1 MNKIKKF
8 LVIGNP
14 INHSLSPEL
23 QNYWLKKNNIN
34 GIYDKQRL
42 DIDDL
47 KDFVLKI
54 KSKEIAG
61 ANITVPFKK
70 EIIPYIDKLTP
81 ESEGTDSVNTILL
94 NKGETVGCNTDITG
108 FEKAIKETNYNF
120 VKKKVLILGAGG
132 VVPSIIFA
140 LQRMGVKHIMLSNRT
155 KLKAEELKNYYKKK
169 NSDENII
176 TVVDWGE
183 LPNFDVIINATSV
196 GLKLNEILKLNFKE
210 YQNKKD
216 CMFYDLIYNP
226 KETNFL
232 SEAKKRGNQI
242 KNGKMMFLYQA
253 KQAYNLWTNVDA
265 EIDED
270 IIKIV
275 D

>member
-34 GIYDKQRL
+34 AIYDRQRL
-42 DIDDL
+42 DIADL

-70 EIIPYIDKLTP
+70 EIIPFIDKLTP

-94 NKGETVGCNTDITG
+94 NKGETVGYNTDIIG

-169 NSDENII
+169 NSNENII

-196 GLKLNEILKLNFKE
+196 GLKRDQTLNLDFSKIEKGKF
-210 YQNKKD
+210 
-216 CMFYDLIYNP
+216 FYDVIYNP

-232 SEAKKRGNQI
+232 KAGKQLGNQTE
-242 KNGKMMFLYQA
+242 NGKKMFIYQS
-253 KQAYNLWTNVDA
+253 A
-265 EIDED
+265 EAFRIWH
-270 IIKIV
+270 KIEPEINEEINKLL
-275 D
+275 DQ

>member
-23 QNYWLKKNNIN
+23 QNYWLKKNSIN

-42 DIDDL
+42 DINDL

-70 EIIPYIDKLTP
+70 EIIPFIDKLTP

-94 NKGETVGCNTDITG
+94 NKGETVGYNTDIIG

-169 NSDENII
+169 NSNENII

-196 GLKLNEILKLNFKE
+196 GLKRDQTLNLDFSKIEKGKF
-210 YQNKKD
+210 
-216 CMFYDLIYNP
+216 FYDVIYNP

-232 SEAKKRGNQI
+232 KAGKQLGNQTE
-242 KNGKMMFLYQA
+242 NGKKMFIYQA
-253 KQAYNLWTNVDA
+253 A
-265 EIDED
+265 EAF
-270 IIKIV
+270 KIWHKV
-275 D
+275 EPEINEEINKLLDQ

>member
-34 GIYDKQRL
+34 AIYDKQRL

-70 EIIPYIDKLTP
+70 EIIPFIDKLTP

-94 NKGETVGCNTDITG
+94 NKGETVGYNTDIIG

-140 LQRMGVKHIMLSNRT
+140 LQRMNIKHIMISNRT
-155 KLKAEELKNYYKKK
+155 KSKAEKLKNYYKKK
-169 NSDENII
+169 NSSENII
-176 TVVDWGE
+176 SVVDWGE

-196 GLKLNEILKLNFKE
+196 GLK
-210 YQNKKD
+210 KD
-216 CMFYDLIYNP
+216 QSLDLDFSKIEKGKFFYDVIYNP

-232 SEAKKRGNQI
+232 KAGKQLGNQTE
-242 KNGKMMFLYQA
+242 NGKKMFIYQA
-253 KQAYNLWTNVDA
+253 A
-265 EIDED
+265 EAF
-270 IIKIV
+270 KIWHKV
-275 D
+275 EPEINEEINKLLDQ

>member
-8 LVIGNP
+8 FVIGNP

-34 GIYDKQRL
+34 AIYDKQRL

-54 KSKEIAG
+54 KNKEIAG

-70 EIIPYIDKLTP
+70 EIIPFIDKLTP

-94 NKGETVGCNTDITG
+94 NKGETVGYNTDIIG

-169 NSDENII
+169 NSNENII

-196 GLKLNEILKLNFKE
+196 GLKKDQTLNLDFSKIEKGKF
-210 YQNKKD
+210 
-216 CMFYDLIYNP
+216 FYDVIYNP

-232 SEAKKRGNQI
+232 KAGKQLGNQTE
-242 KNGKMMFLYQA
+242 NGKKMFIYQS
-253 KQAYNLWTNVDA
+253 A
-265 EIDED
+265 EAFRIWH
-270 IIKIV
+270 KIEPEINEEINKLL
-275 D
+275 DQ

>member
-34 GIYDKQRL
+34 GIYDKQKL
-42 DIDDL
+42 NIDDL

-70 EIIPYIDKLTP
+70 EIIPFIDKLTP

-94 NKGETVGCNTDITG
+94 NKGETVGYNTDIIG

-169 NSDENII
+169 NSNENII
-176 TVVDWGE
+176 TVVEWGE

-196 GLKLNEILKLNFKE
+196 GLKRDQKLNLDFSKIE
-210 YQNKKD
+210 KGKF
-216 CMFYDLIYNP
+216 FYDVIYNP

-232 SEAKKRGNQI
+232 KTGKQLGNQTE
-242 KNGKMMFLYQA
+242 NGKKMFIYQA
-253 KQAYNLWTNVDA
+253 A
-265 EIDED
+265 EAF
-270 IIKIV
+270 KIWHKV
-275 D
+275 EPEINEEINKLLDK

>member
-23 QNYWLKKNNIN
+23 QNYWIKKNNIN
-34 GIYDKQRL
+34 AIYDKQRL

-70 EIIPYIDKLTP
+70 EIIPFIDKLTP

-94 NKGETVGCNTDITG
+94 NKGETVGYNTDIIG

-155 KLKAEELKNYYKKK
+155 KLKAEELKDYYKKK
-169 NSDENII
+169 NSNENII

-196 GLKLNEILKLNFKE
+196 GLKRDQTLNLDFSKIEKGKF
-210 YQNKKD
+210 
-216 CMFYDLIYNP
+216 FYDVIYNP

-232 SEAKKRGNQI
+232 KAGKQLGNQTE
-242 KNGKMMFLYQA
+242 NGKKMFIYQA
-253 KQAYNLWTNVDA
+253 A
-265 EIDED
+265 EAF
-270 IIKIV
+270 KIWHKV
-275 D
+275 EPEINEEINKLLDQ

>member
-42 DIDDL
+42 EFDDL

-70 EIIPYIDKLTP
+70 EIIPFIDKLTP

-94 NKGETVGCNTDITG
+94 NKGETVGYNTDIIG

-155 KLKAEELKNYYKKK
+155 KLKAEELKDYYKKK
-169 NSDENII
+169 NSNENII

-196 GLKLNEILKLNFKE
+196 GLKRDQTLNLDFSKIEKGKF
-210 YQNKKD
+210 
-216 CMFYDLIYNP
+216 FYDVIYNP

-232 SEAKKRGNQI
+232 KAGKQLGNQTE
-242 KNGKMMFLYQA
+242 NGKKMFIYQS
-253 KQAYNLWTNVDA
+253 A
-265 EIDED
+265 ESFRIWHK
-270 IIKIV
+270 IKPEINEEINKLL
-275 D
+275 DQ

>member
-34 GIYDKQRL
+34 GIYDKQKL
-42 DIDDL
+42 NIDDL

-70 EIIPYIDKLTP
+70 EIIPFIDKLTP

-94 NKGETVGCNTDITG
+94 NKGETVGYNTDIIG

-155 KLKAEELKNYYKKK
+155 KLKAEELRNYYKKK
-169 NSDENII
+169 NFNEDII
-176 TVVDWGE
+176 SVVDWGE

-196 GLKLNEILKLNFKE
+196 GLKRDQTLDLDFSKIEKGKF
-210 YQNKKD
+210 
-216 CMFYDLIYNP
+216 FYDVIYNP

-232 SEAKKRGNQI
+232 KAGKQLGNQTE
-242 KNGKMMFLYQA
+242 NGKKMFIYQA
-253 KQAYNLWTNVDA
+253 A
-265 EIDED
+265 EAF
-270 IIKIV
+270 KIWHKIEPEINEEINKLL
-275 D
+275 DQ